1 MLHAGREKAHL
12 VQQTG
17 IYKLTDIYEN
27 RYNEKKKK
35 KALIKVNIQPKSNLT

>member
-1 MLHAGREKAHL
+1 MLHARREKAHL

-35 KALIKVNIQPKSNLT
+35 KKKH

>member
-35 KALIKVNIQPKSNLT
+35 ALIKVNIQPKSNLT

>member
-27 RYNEKKKK
+27 RYNEKKKES
-35 KALIKVNIQPKSNLT
+35 IDKSKHTTQV

>member
-35 KALIKVNIQPKSNLT
+35 SIDKSKHTTQV